1 MYVELVQLMKY
12 RKIENNINQF
22 FTLKYITL
30 DTNHI

>member
-1 MYVELVQLMKY
+1 MYVELIQLMKY
-12 RKIENNINQF
+12 RKIENNINKL